1 MNFVDL
7 DTLNRMCFPHNPVAR
22 QKLQR
27 WCRRSVLPA
36 KKLGGDWFVDLDR
49 LGEVTAGSDTKG
61 PAEVVRLVVD
71 KMMARRP

>member
-27 WCRRSVLPA
+27 WCRRKALPA
-36 KKLGGDWFVDLDR
+36 KKWCGEWYVDLDR
-49 LGEVTAGSDTKG
+49 MDDATVSGQATG
-61 PAEVVRLVVD
+61 PAEIVRLVVD
-71 KMMARRP
+71 KMRARR